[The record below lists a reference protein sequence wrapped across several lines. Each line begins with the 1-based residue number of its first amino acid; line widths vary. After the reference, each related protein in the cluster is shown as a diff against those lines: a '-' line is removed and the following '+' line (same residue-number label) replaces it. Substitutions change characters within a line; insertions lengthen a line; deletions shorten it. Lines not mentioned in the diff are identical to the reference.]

1 MNFKTKGYKPRGILR
16 FMKDN
21 CKAVSHKTLS
31 KLSTTPLSNWYLPNE
46 HPKIPILIKT
56 IFIIR
61 LALTKPCFW
70 WTKLKITQSIK
81 LLKLSSPNSREVLM
95 NILEKWIVQE
105 DFILRWKMNKII
117 LLIKSLLLLLKFIT
131 KLSMGKA
138 CRLLEILKNLA
149 LGKLMSAL

>member
-1 MNFKTKGYKPRGILR
+1 MEWSRATGWEWMPAFKIQFFKTLSLTKIKKERKFKKTFKTINNQVNFKTKGYKPRGILR

-61 LALTKPCFW
+61 LALTKPCF
-70 WTKLKITQSIK
+70 
-81 LLKLSSPNSREVLM
+81 
-95 NILEKWIVQE
+95 
-105 DFILRWKMNKII
+105 
-117 LLIKSLLLLLKFIT
+117 
-131 KLSMGKA
+131 
-138 CRLLEILKNLA
+138 
-149 LGKLMSAL
+149 